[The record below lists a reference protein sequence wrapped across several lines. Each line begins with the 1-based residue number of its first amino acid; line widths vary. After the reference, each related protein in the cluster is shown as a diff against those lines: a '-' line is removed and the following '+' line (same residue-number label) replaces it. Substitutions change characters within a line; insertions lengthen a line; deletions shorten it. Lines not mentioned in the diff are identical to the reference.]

1 MKSERKGLR
10 LRTGWLSTLTPR
22 ASCVAVGTSAA
33 RDRAPSKHI
42 NDRGPATKSI
52 RTLVVWIGFFLL
64 LTSATGFAR
73 DHDRHSSG
81 TLFSKGRIIHSDR
94 TVIHGNIV
102 HYRYDVRVGPGRFDV
117 IRVHRVVRER
127 MPYRPIHTVDGV
139 FLLPGSPNYF
149 EATFMAPLVSSALD
163 WDQSIVTFLAKN
175 NIDVWGLDYGWARVP
190 AETTDFSFMKGWGL
204 ARDIHQAEIAL
215 SIARRIREANRKGSG
230 TLYLLGFSYGVP
242 IAYSVAGDETQKP
255 YDRRN
260 VKGLIPVDFFMKTND
275 NDVRSSLC
283 TEAVD
288 VQGAIDAGTYE
299 GNDGVLLKEFSDLAK
314 SAPDEQSPF
323 VPPGFVITNYQ
334 FALFVGAVG
343 DPWHFVGGEFN
354 EDGIPTDLLYTKPQV
369 WLDVLQN
376 VPPFYP
382 LQTTLDVDATV
393 CNEVD
398 VPFDD
403 HLGEI
408 ALPILYI
415 GAAGGAGGDRGYYT
429 TTLTSSHD
437 ITTRLVQLQPDELQA
452 IDYGHAD
459 LFFATKPEGNAET
472 LVWQPILNWIK
483 DRAPRGRFRAWSD
496 EAWSRH

>member
-1 MKSERKGLR
+1 MKSERKGRKGLR
-10 LRTGWLSTLTPR
+10 LRTGWLSRHAPGVFCL
-22 ASCVAVGTSAA
+22 AVGAAAA
-33 RDRAPSKHI
+33 RDRAPSEHI

-52 RTLVVWIGFFLL
+52 RILVVWIGIFLL
-64 LTSATGFAR
+64 LTGATQLAWA
-73 DHDRHSSG
+73 HDGHSRG
-81 TLFSKGRIIHSDR
+81 TVFSYGRIIHSDR

-102 HYRYDVRVGPGRFDV
+102 HYRYLVRVGPGRFDV

-127 MPYRPIHTVDGV
+127 MPYRPVHTVDGV
-139 FLLPGSPNYF
+139 FLLPGQPNYF

-175 NIDVWGLDYGWARVP
+175 NIDVWGMDYGWARVP

-204 ARDIHQAEIAL
+204 GRDIHQAEIAL
-215 SIARRIREANRKGSG
+215 SLARRIREATRQGSG

-242 IAYSVAGDETQKP
+242 IAYSVAGDETQEP

-260 VKGLIPVDFFMKTND
+260 VKGLIPADFFMKTTD
-275 NDVRSSLC
+275 NDFRSGFC
-283 TEAVD
+283 TEAVG
-288 VQGAIDAGTYE
+288 VQAAIDAGTYE
-299 GNDGVLLKEFSDLAK
+299 ADDGVFLKEFSDLAM

-323 VPPGFVITNYQ
+323 VPSTFIITNYQ
-334 FALFVGAVG
+334 FALFVGATG

-376 VPPFYP
+376 IPPFYP
-382 LQTTLDVDATV
+382 LQTILDVDATV
-393 CNEVD
+393 CNAVD

-415 GAAGGAGGDRGYYT
+415 GAAGGLGAERGYYT

-437 ITTRLVQLQPDELQA
+437 ITTRLVQLQPDGLQA

-459 LFFATKPEGNAET
+459 LFLASKPEGNAET

-483 DRAPRGRFRAWSD
+483 DRAPRGRTRP
-496 EAWSRH
+496 